1 MYVEYVGHI
10 FSPCPSPSLLFF
22 LPLPTYL
29 PSLPEGPEGRAIVS
43 VLQDASMG
51 QA

>member
-10 FSPCPSPSLLFF
+10 FSPCPSPSLLPF

>member
-10 FSPCPSPSLLFF
+10 FSPCPSPSLLPF
-22 LPLPTYL
+22 L